1 MDQEKLNYKEL
12 RLNHKNLNILLDSEN
27 LLARAFIE
35 QTSITLE
42 GVDYPIFKKS
52 GGAYYRFNNKT
63 RLWREMKSEET
74 LTNFIQIWLEEE
86 INSTLLF
93 VPKEVDLTD
102 TDKKIIKEIKG
113 KKKHL
118 IQFNLSNRIKQSM
131 TYLIEDDEF
140 IEKLDVS
147 HPDWLPIDS
156 NLMINL
162 QTKEQRQRMIT
173 DYCTTF
179 CPVNQSPISKMFRDT
194 MGEIMCEKQD
204 HIEYFQKILGYCL
217 TGSKEAQSYFV
228 WWGKGGNG
236 KSLII
241 GLLEKVLTKVLGG
254 PVDKRIVANMNSK
267 ASFGPEMMSLKGKRF
282 GSFEETN
289 TADTLNEGLLKS
301 ISGSNKIAARGLYKD
316 QVEFELFIKL
326 IIATNFKPSFDGC
339 DVGTTRRI
347 KLLPFNAR
355 FCTDPKGPNQY
366 KIDPELEIKL
376 HKREYLNQF
385 FSWCL
390 EGAAMWYNDKL
401 FNNIP
406 KDIRDSQDQYI
417 REQNS
422 FLTWCNES
430 LEAKVDGKLLR
441 SAAWMSYSKYLEDTG
456 LKGLS
461 KKDFFAKMS
470 DEITPAVKSFG
481 SFIFKGY
488 QLKEDQPSDFIE

>member
-1 MDQEKLNYKEL
+1 MDKREL
-12 RLNHKNLNILLDSEN
+12 KYSELKISLDDLIVMLKSEN
-27 LLARAFIE
+27 SIAKEFIIS
-35 QTSITLE
+35 TSITLE
-42 GVDYPIFKKS
+42 GVAYPIFKAS
-52 GGAYYRFNNKT
+52 GGSYYHYNYRT
-63 RLWREMKSEET
+63 RLWKEMKREEK
-74 LTNFIQIWLEEE
+74 LTNFIQVWLEKAVRDVLIKNTTVTNFDKIQEK
-86 INSTLLF
+86 ILIKVNH
-93 VPKEVDLTD
+93 LT
-102 TDKKIIKEIKG
+102 
-113 KKKHL
+113 
-118 IQFNLSNRIKQSM
+118 QFNIANRIKQSM

-147 HPDWLPIDS
+147 HPDWLPIES

-173 DYCTTF
+173 DYCTSF
-179 CPVNQSPISKMFRDT
+179 CPVNQSPISKLFRDT

-204 HIEYFQKILGYCL
+204 HIEYLQKILGYCL

-236 KSLII
+236 KSLVI
-241 GLLEKVLTKVLGG
+241 GLLTKVLTKVLGG

-339 DVGTTRRI
+339 DIGTTRRI

-355 FCTDPKGPNQY
+355 FCIDPKGPNQY
-366 KIDPELEIKL
+366 EIDPELETKL
-376 HKREYLNQF
+376 HQREYLNEF

-406 KDIRDSQDQYI
+406 KDIQDNQDQYI

-441 SAAWMSYSKYLEDTG
+441 STAWMSYSKYLEDTG

-461 KKDFFAKMS
+461 KKDFFTKMS
-470 DEITPAVKSFG
+470 DEIIPAVKQNCG
-481 SFIFKGY
+481 FIFKGY